1 MYIGSLIN
9 GDAGIAFTYG
19 YRRMNSSIRYCPDW
33 KKEAVE
39 KEFYDVDG
47 QLVRNMVGFYGPDLL
62 DNAVDILLCFG
73 RKCFIDSIS
82 FVQDKDSAIS
92 KIQVFSVERQTWKPV
107 ARHLPESGKN
117 ITTQEITLS
126 VGVEAESLVLRV
138 MGAYQH
144 MVLGKLDVFGAI
156 GLEEAL
162 YPIPQRL
169 KRTGKVFR
177 EITGIEVGEGTEF
190 AAQNFV
196 EKYQDLF
203 GREIP
208 QGKGNIYLSINP
220 EMEYEAYTVSITE
233 TEVRLRGGSS
243 RAMLYATEKLLQL
256 CTADGIVTAEIED
269 KPFLAMRGVH
279 FGLPNRKNIEFLKRM
294 VKYVFMPMG
303 YNMVI
308 IEIAGGM
315 EYKRHPEINAMW
327 EEKGRLFKEG
337 KGPYPPH
344 YGIAGCGD
352 ILNHEEVRDLCDWF
366 RKYGLEVVPEVQT
379 FGHTEYITM
388 SHPEMAEIVEV
399 DNDEN
404 VDLYVN
410 DAKLGQD
417 FYHSMCPNHP
427 DYYQLTFDIIDE
439 VIEVFQP
446 ERYVHIGHDEI
457 EEVGKCPICKKIG
470 AAKVYAQEVTALHDH
485 LKELGYGTMMWSD
498 MLDEPGYDTLSA
510 IHMIPKDI
518 ICLSFTWYFHLD
530 TTENCESRLI
540 ENGFHYMIGN
550 FYSSHFPRFTE
561 RRNGEGLVGAQVS
574 TWVACNEMT
583 WGYEGKMYDF
593 VYSANMLWS
602 KRHVERMRNTYDRLV
617 SRNIARIRE
626 YIREDTFVRYE
637 KEPLSF
643 EKKSE
648 HVPYELGDFYAGAAA
663 ADNNCNVT
671 VKVEKKVDRLSFL
684 HATDIAEKRAPW
696 QGLQK
701 MGSYMVTY
709 DDGMECVIGI
719 FYGANI
725 CVYNRK
731 YALPLESSLY
741 RHEGYIGTYAAEPWR
756 HKGKDGEDCV
766 LYEYT
771 WNNPHPEKK
780 IDKIELTVTSG
791 RGAKVLLFEVY
802 GNREI
807 S

>member
-1 MYIGSLIN
+1 
-9 GDAGIAFTYG
+9 
-19 YRRMNSSIRYCPDW
+19 
-33 KKEAVE
+33 
-39 KEFYDVDG
+39 
-47 QLVRNMVGFYGPDLL
+47 
-62 DNAVDILLCFG
+62 
-73 RKCFIDSIS
+73 
-82 FVQDKDSAIS
+82 
-92 KIQVFSVERQTWKPV
+92 
-107 ARHLPESGKN
+107 
-117 ITTQEITLS
+117 
-126 VGVEAESLVLRV
+126 
-138 MGAYQH
+138 
-144 MVLGKLDVFGAI
+144 
-156 GLEEAL
+156 
-162 YPIPQRL
+162 
-169 KRTGKVFR
+169 
-177 EITGIEVGEGTEF
+177 
-190 AAQNFV
+190 
-196 EKYQDLF
+196 
-203 GREIP
+203 
-208 QGKGNIYLSINP
+208 
-220 EMEYEAYTVSITE
+220 
-233 TEVRLRGGSS
+233 
-243 RAMLYATEKLLQL
+243 
-256 CTADGIVTAEIED
+256 
-269 KPFLAMRGVH
+269 
-279 FGLPNRKNIEFLKRM
+279 
-294 VKYVFMPMG
+294 
-303 YNMVI
+303 
-308 IEIAGGM
+308 
-315 EYKRHPEINAMW
+315 
-327 EEKGRLFKEG
+327 
-337 KGPYPPH
+337 
-344 YGIAGCGD
+344 
-352 ILNHEEVRDLCDWF
+352 
-366 RKYGLEVVPEVQT
+366 
-379 FGHTEYITM
+379 
-388 SHPEMAEIVEV
+388 
-399 DNDEN
+399 
-404 VDLYVN
+404 
-410 DAKLGQD
+410 
-417 FYHSMCPNHP
+417 
-427 DYYQLTFDIIDE
+427 
-439 VIEVFQP
+439 
-446 ERYVHIGHDEI
+446 
-457 EEVGKCPICKKIG
+457 
-470 AAKVYAQEVTALHDH
+470 
-485 LKELGYGTMMWSD
+485 
-498 MLDEPGYDTLSA
+498 
-510 IHMIPKDI
+510 
-518 ICLSFTWYFHLD
+518 
-530 TTENCESRLI
+530 
-540 ENGFHYMIGN
+540 MIGN

-684 HATDIAEKRAPW
+684 HATDIADKSAPW

-741 RHEGYIGTYAAEPWR
+741 HHEGYIGTYAAEPWR